1 MLDSRPFLAK
11 ESPMDLKTEPSLT
24 SNDIVRCRLLIR
36 NWWKIRSRKKKL
48 AARLGLRGN
57 LPCKDSKAAEPHWQ
71 LFLKGTITPLLRSTE
86 IFISF
91 IWLDSL
97 RRKEKIHYRRNSYDR
112 IMMITLKKE
121 IHQNK
126 FSASPVPQI
135 EKTSFRYI
143 HLSVIHHHNY
153 IIAHILPMEVPDPA
167 VWRMLTG
174 PLVTR
179 RL

>member
-1 MLDSRPFLAK
+1 
-11 ESPMDLKTEPSLT
+11 MDLKTEPSLT
-24 SNDIVRCRLLIR
+24 SNDIVRCRFLIR
-36 NWWKIRSRKKKL
+36 NRWKIRSRKKKL

-57 LPCKDSKAAEPHWQ
+57 LPCKDSKAAEPQWQ

-112 IMMITLKKE
+112 IMMITLKKKH
-121 IHQNK
+121 IK
-126 FSASPVPQI
+126 IFCVAWPQI

-143 HLSVIHHHNY
+143 PRSVIHHHNY

-167 VWRMLTG
+167 VWRMLTC

-179 RL
+179 L